1 MRNIHRNHQLAAAK
15 LPLVNTISESATPP
29 LRHPFALR
37 LLARGV
43 TVATVAKLMQHARLT
58 AR

>member
-1 MRNIHRNHQLAAAK
+1 MPHFHRHQLAAAK
-15 LPLVNTISESATPP
+15 LPLVNLTSESVNPP

-43 TVATVAKLMQHARLT
+43 TVATVAQLMQHARRT
-58 AR
+58 SR